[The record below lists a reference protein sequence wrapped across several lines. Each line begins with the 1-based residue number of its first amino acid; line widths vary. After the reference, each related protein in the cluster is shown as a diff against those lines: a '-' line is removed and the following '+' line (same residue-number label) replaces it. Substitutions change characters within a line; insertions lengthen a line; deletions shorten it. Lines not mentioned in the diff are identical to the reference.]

1 MGRNAVRK
9 FRDSCVEFRVCLRI
23 HHTEHPLSIVPS
35 TRSLQHQSLSK
46 RGLAALF
53 SHKVNADASRNPIIR
68 VTWPLRLAQGRRP
81 FGMGRFGRRR

>member
-1 MGRNAVRK
+1 MRSVS
-9 FRDSCVEFRVCLRI
+9 FEIRVSSFGYAS
-23 HHTEHPLSIVPS
+23 ESIIPS
-35 TRSLQHQSLSK
+35 TRYPSYRAPVPCSTNLSRNEALQH
-46 RGLAALF
+46 LF